1 MKKGGGQQEFRG
13 MDENWSS
20 RYWCHMCSQ
29 MVSPIMGME
38 IKCPY
43 CDSGF
48 VEEMQ
53 SRGNISDANTELGS
67 DRDRALSLW
76 APILFRL
83 MNNQYRHR
91 RARREGGEEEEGSHE
106 NEEEELQPVLRRRR
120 RSLAIIQ
127 VLQGLRDGVRPESDM
142 PESENERDGQRVI
155 LLNPFNQAIVLQGS
169 IDGNQ
174 SNEHELRNNGIG
186 ASIGDYFIGSGLD
199 VLLQHLAENDPSQY
213 GTPPAQKKAVE
224 AMPTVKVEE
233 CMSCS
238 VCLEDLEVGMEAK
251 EMPCKHKFHSRC
263 ILPWLELH
271 SSCPVCRFQIPA
283 EESKNVN
290 EAENA
295 RRVESGTGSGGNRR
309 RFWIP
314 VPWPFSGLFSTS
326 GQQGSGNSSSAS
338 SSSTTNGSNNNNSS
352 NVDEN

>member
-1 MKKGGGQQEFRG
+1 
-13 MDENWSS
+13 MDENLSS

-29 MVSPIMGME
+29 MVSPIMEME

-53 SRGNISDANTELGS
+53 WRGNISDASNDLGS

-83 MNNQYRHR
+83 MNNQYRRR
-91 RARREGGEEEEGSHE
+91 RAHREGGEEEGGHE
-106 NEEEELQPVLRRRR
+106 NEEEELRSVLRRRR
-120 RSLAIIQ
+120 RSSAIIQ
-127 VLQGLRDGVRPESDM
+127 VLQGLRDNVRPESDM

-155 LLNPFNQAIVLQGS
+155 LLNPFNQAIILQGS
-169 IDGNQ
+169 MDGNH

-199 VLLQHLAENDPSQY
+199 VLLQHLAENDPNQY

-224 AMPTVKVEE
+224 AMPTVKV
-233 CMSCS
+233 
-238 VCLEDLEVGMEAK
+238 
-251 EMPCKHKFHSRC
+251 
-263 ILPWLELH
+263 
-271 SSCPVCRFQIPA
+271 PA

-290 EAENA
+290 EAGNG
-295 RRVESGTGSGGNRR
+295 RRVESSNGGGGNGR

-326 GQQGSGNSSSAS
+326 GQQGSENSSSTS
-338 SSSTTNGSNNNNSS
+338 SSSTTNGSNNSNIS
-352 NVDEN
+352 NVDED